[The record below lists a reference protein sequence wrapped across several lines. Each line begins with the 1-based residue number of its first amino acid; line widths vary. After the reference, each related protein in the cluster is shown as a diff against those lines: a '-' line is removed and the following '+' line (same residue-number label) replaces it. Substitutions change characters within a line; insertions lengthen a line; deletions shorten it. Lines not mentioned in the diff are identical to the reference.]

1 MQPLSALHVS
11 VVHALPS
18 LQLSGAPGA
27 QTPAWHVSAPLH
39 TVASS
44 QDVPFGSAGCWQ
56 PSVGLQESVVHG
68 FESSQLS
75 ATPAVQTPAWQVSLP
90 LHTVASAHDV
100 LFGSALCEQ
109 PVMALQASAVQ
120 GLPSSQLSGVPGW
133 QTPLTHVSAP
143 LHTVVSAH
151 DVPSN
156 TGLCWHPVSALHVSL
171 VHGLPS
177 SQLGPV
183 PGVQMPP

>member
-1 MQPLSALHVS
+1 LQTLPSAHEVPFDTLTDWQPAMGLQLS
-11 VVHALPS
+11 VVHGLPS
-18 LQLSGAPGA
+18 LQLSGVPDV
-27 QTPAWHVSAPLH
+27 Q
-39 TVASS
+39 
-44 QDVPFGSAGCWQ
+44 VPF
-56 PSVGLQESVVHG
+56 
-68 FESSQLS
+68 
-75 ATPAVQTPAWQVSLP
+75 WQVSLP